1 MQPLLLLPETLGRE
15 SKLDKTLP
23 AAVLP
28 VPSSAF
34 SSFLT
39 FSIARIDSGMP
50 GSEQGGKAPEVE
62 EKRLCASSVPP
73 GDMEKDKGTK

>member
-1 MQPLLLLPETLGRE
+1 MQPLLLPETLGRE

-23 AAVLP
+23 AAVLL
-28 VPSSAF
+28 VPSPAF

-50 GSEQGGKAPEVE
+50 GSEQGGKASEVE
-62 EKRLCASSVPP
+62 EKRLCASPVPP
-73 GDMEKDKGTK
+73 GNMEKDKGTK